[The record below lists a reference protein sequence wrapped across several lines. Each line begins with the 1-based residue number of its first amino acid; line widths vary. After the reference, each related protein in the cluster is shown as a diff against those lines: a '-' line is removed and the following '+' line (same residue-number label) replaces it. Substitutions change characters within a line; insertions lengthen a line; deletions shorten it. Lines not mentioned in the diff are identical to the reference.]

1 MNNNGIE
8 KNSIEINNSE
18 VENTD
23 FECEMDNDR
32 DDYLWK
38 LQRRINEMQK
48 ERKLVEKDATLLGNR
63 LNLLKEEENKV

>member
-38 LQRRINEMQK
+38 LQRRINERNDKKCQS
-48 ERKLVEKDATLLGNR
+48 
-63 LNLLKEEENKV
+63 